1 MADAKEIDGR
11 DVLDDLLVH
20 VARGR
25 LALGLAA
32 LAAPKATVK
41 LIGMGGGADAGR
53 DYLAR
58 VFGAREI
65 ALGAGYL
72 LSGREGRRL
81 LARLGLVADVLDTAS
96 GLRTRG
102 AVPLRASAG
111 ATAIAAGAAAVG
123 AAKVVKDLAGR

>member
-1 MADAKEIDGR
+1 M
-11 DVLDDLLVH
+11 
-20 VARGR
+20 ARGR
-25 LALGLAA
+25 LALGVAA
-32 LAAPKATVK
+32 LAAPRTTVK
-41 LIGMGGGADAGR
+41 LMGMGSGADAGR

-81 LARLGLVADVLDTAS
+81 LARLGLAADALDTAS

-102 AVPLRASAG
+102 AVPAWVSAG
-111 ATAIAAGAAAVG
+111 ATAIAAGATAIG
-123 AAKVVKDLAGR
+123 AAKVAKDFVGR